1 MEKTDALIILALSN
15 SVRALSALI
24 YDISL
29 KESSG
34 KKIGA
39 YDDTEL
45 MSMAADAMKDVVKA
59 LEVMNIS

>member
-1 MEKTDALIILALSN
+1 MEKTDALIVLALSN

-24 YDISL
+24 YDISFI
-29 KESSG
+29 ESSDN
-34 KKIGA
+34 KIGA

-45 MSMAADAMKDVVKA
+45 MSMAAGAIKDVVKA

>member
-24 YDISL
+24 YDISF
-29 KESSG
+29 KESSDD
-34 KKIGA
+34 KRCA

-45 MSMAADAMKDVVKA
+45 MSMAAGAIKDVVKA